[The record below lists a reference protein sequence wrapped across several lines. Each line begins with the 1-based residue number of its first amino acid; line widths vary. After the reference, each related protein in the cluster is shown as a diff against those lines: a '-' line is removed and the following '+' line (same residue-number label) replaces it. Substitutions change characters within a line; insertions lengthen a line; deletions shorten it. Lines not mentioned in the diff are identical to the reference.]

1 MLRFVPPWPTPP
13 PPPIKKIRCF
23 WASQL
28 VTHFDVECLSLTPY
42 KDRRQEFQITFSK
55 YSGQVTFSSIRWHLD
70 QILLKGS
77 SFDTICDLFEN
88 QGNME
93 VKSNAQSFKSS
104 IQKTTNVDLQFHPF
118 PVYLFLCSELQSYLH
133 VFSTL
138 YNVEF
143 VLFFRIL
150 NACLVCTDISITSR
164 VFAERFFSNGKLQCS
179 QLKTH

>member
-77 SFDTICDLFEN
+77 LFDTICDLFEN

-143 VLFFRIL
+143 DLFLEFQMHVWYAL
-150 NACLVCTDISITSR
+150 T
-164 VFAERFFSNGKLQCS
+164 S
-179 QLKTH
+179 QLPLVYLQKDSFQMVNFSVPN